1 MAGPAWVGTRTAPQ
15 AAAPATSAEIRHI
28 HGEAMAA
35 PPQLPRY
42 PARMSDDFDERPAVY
57 GTWDWPR
64 VPHVDS
70 APVVRQAL
78 EEGCGAACAV
88 MLLLDR
94 GLEVSQEAFADGL
107 EMPSEPG
114 DLVARLNE
122 LSPPGLRWQGGSL
135 PRAVL
140 VNWNLIAEICQSRG
154 TWAALLEPHGHRLP
168 GHWVVVDGITDE
180 GLVLIR
186 DPVGVAY
193 GMPLRDF
200 AVLWG
205 YTVLVLQEVQQ

>member
-1 MAGPAWVGTRTAPQ
+1 MVRPAWVGTRRVRQ
-15 AAAPATSAEIRHI
+15 AAAHATSAEIWYI
-28 HGEAMAA
+28 PGEAIAA

-42 PARMSDDFDERPAVY
+42 PTRMSDDFDERPRVY
-57 GTWDWPR
+57 GRWDWPR
-64 VPHVDS
+64 VPRVDS
-70 APVVRQAL
+70 AAVVSQVL

-94 GLEVSQEAFADGL
+94 GLEVSQEAFAGGL
-107 EMPSEPG
+107 AMPSEPG
-114 DLVARLNE
+114 DLVARLHE

-140 VNWNLIAEICQSRG
+140 VTWSLVAEVCVSRG

-205 YTVLVLQEVQQ
+205 YTVLVLQEVQR